1 MPAYEVG
8 DEWAQDEWAG
18 TKSDPSEA
26 LCVSS
31 SDKTKTFAKSKRF
44 IECDTS
50 SKYVKPKR

>member
-8 DEWAQDEWAG
+8 DEWAKEEWVA

-31 SDKTKTFAKSKRF
+31 SDKTKPFEKM
-44 IECDTS
+44 
-50 SKYVKPKR
+50 